1 MNAKST
7 LKWISL
13 VLVGASV
20 GIVLRVSG
28 IHLSPPT
35 AALTGGLSILCAAF
49 LLTWACDAVQPDM
62 SRSLSL
68 AILALIAVLPEYA
81 VDMYFTWQ
89 AGRHPEGQ
97 YASYAVANMTG
108 ANRLLLGLGW
118 AFICFVSW
126 WRMRRPVTLEP
137 NQRTEVLFLG
147 LATLYAFVVP
157 MKQSIEW
164 YDGLVLIG
172 LYVWYIVLAS
182 QKPLEEVEEGGPV
195 EFLLHLP
202 AVYRRLTSAVFFLVA
217 GMAIFAC
224 SEPFCEGLLQTGRML
239 HINEFFLVQWLA
251 PIASETPEFIVAVIF
266 ALRGRPELSMATLL
280 SSKLNQWTLLVGLI
294 PWVYAVAYGSLTPP
308 IPMSSLQLQEILLTA
323 AQSLFGVAI
332 LAKLRFDVVQGG
344 VLFILFA
351 SQLVLS
357 MAVSTGATALQSTGH
372 VHHLFSVIYVVLA
385 ILIMVRQYRA
395 LWTLR
400 FGANLEVTRRGGEVP
415 TSPTPPRD

>member
-147 LATLYAFVVP
+147 SPHF
-157 MKQSIEW
+157 
-164 YDGLVLIG
+164 
-172 LYVWYIVLAS
+172 
-182 QKPLEEVEEGGPV
+182 
-195 EFLLHLP
+195 
-202 AVYRRLTSAVFFLVA
+202 
-217 GMAIFAC
+217 
-224 SEPFCEGLLQTGRML
+224 
-239 HINEFFLVQWLA
+239 
-251 PIASETPEFIVAVIF
+251 TP
-266 ALRGRPELSMATLL
+266 
-280 SSKLNQWTLLVGLI
+280 
-294 PWVYAVAYGSLTPP
+294 
-308 IPMSSLQLQEILLTA
+308 
-323 AQSLFGVAI
+323 SLF
-332 LAKLRFDVVQGG
+332 Q
-344 VLFILFA
+344 
-351 SQLVLS
+351 
-357 MAVSTGATALQSTGH
+357 
-372 VHHLFSVIYVVLA
+372 
-385 ILIMVRQYRA
+385 
-395 LWTLR
+395 
-400 FGANLEVTRRGGEVP
+400 
-415 TSPTPPRD
+415 